1 MIYQTHL
8 RPRRL
13 LHVELLLLPLLRYL
27 LLRLFLLQLLG
38 LLDNHHLLQVN
49 QEVLDQ
55 FHLLVI
61 LRKHSQQRM
70 FFHLRLKVS
79 VVLPREQRF
88 QLLQPF
94 QLHPKPTPVSNKYAP
109 AVTSDALQPP
119 SSGFAS
125 PTLNSSPR
133 LAKNPY
139 APSVT
144 EQLPPKISYATPPA
158 HHLANNGP
166 STPSYA
172 PPKNPYAVPPST
184 SVPHAGIAPP
194 PPPPKLGSAAPPPP
208 QPFGSSMSM
217 PVQPAFNGVPPPP
230 PPVGRA
236 VSTCSC

>member
-1 MIYQTHL
+1 MVLPVVYLHLHQKQVTSMRLKAGMIYQTHL

-13 LHVELLLLPLLRYL
+13 LHELLLLPLLRYL

-94 QLHPKPTPVSNKYAP
+94 QLH
-109 AVTSDALQPP
+109 Q
-119 SSGFAS
+119 
-125 PTLNSSPR
+125 
-133 LAKNPY
+133 NPLL
-139 APSVT
+139 SRISMHL
-144 EQLPPKISYATPPA
+144 QLPRMLCNL
-158 HHLANNGP
+158 HHQDL
-166 STPSYA
+166 
-172 PPKNPYAVPPST
+172 
-184 SVPHAGIAPP
+184 H
-194 PPPPKLGSAAPPPP
+194 L
-208 QPFGSSMSM
+208 Q
-217 PVQPAFNGVPPPP
+217 
-230 PPVGRA
+230 R
-236 VSTCSC
+236 